1 MNSTASSLVM
11 KRARQNDDVGVVV
24 FFDKFGDLLAPHQT
38 GADALMLVER
48 DGHSFAR
55 TAEGDAALEFALF
68 DRFGQRMRE
77 IRVVHRFGRVGA
89 EVVDIVPLGSQITDQ
104 ELLHFI
110 ARMVAGD
117 SYFFLHTARLIS

>member
-1 MNSTASSLVM
+1 M
-11 KRARQNDDVGVVV
+11 
-24 FFDKFGDLLAPHQT
+24 
-38 GADALMLVER
+38 
-48 DGHSFAR
+48 
-55 TAEGDAALEFALF
+55 LEFALF